1 MLKKFRIDAVPGENI
16 KSVSA
21 TLMSISR
28 RIWYS
33 KDHSFPSEF
42 LNTILKLYQTSSVP
56 EFNAHF
62 SSLTTDRR
70 KEFADRRVAFLTST
84 TVTTPSAFLENLITI
99 QRICD
104 GANIVYEQLLRDGL
118 WNAVVKTKTTPHILN
133 TTTVPSPSKI
143 TAKHCTRGTLPPS
156 VGSLLETPQSTSQT
170 LPSQWL
176 LHYPPLPPLPT
187 MAPMLLFGSNWLTY
201 SDNSMR

>member
-1 MLKKFRIDAVPGENI
+1 MLKKFRIDAVPDENT
-16 KSVSA
+16 KFVSA

-42 LNTILKLYQTSSVP
+42 LNTILKLYQTSIVP

-62 SSLTTDRR
+62 SSLTTDCR

-84 TVTTPSAFLENLITI
+84 TVTTLSAFLEIFIII

-104 GANIVYEQLLRDGL
+104 GANIVYEQLVRDGL
-118 WNAVVKTKTTPHILN
+118 WNAVVKTKTRRAFSINEIL
-133 TTTVPSPSKI
+133 VV
-143 TAKHCTRGTLPPS
+143 GTLVVWVDHDNGCCCL
-156 VGSLLETPQSTSQT
+156 VGVVEKVLQI
-170 LPSQWL
+170 
-176 LHYPPLPPLPT
+176 
-187 MAPMLLFGSNWLTY
+187 LLFAARVAILL
-201 SDNSMR
+201 